1 MERYEEIINICNQID
16 RKDLGEFLEGLLDKI
31 KSDLEDMDDE
41 DYVSDDDS
49 ESESD
54 DCRDAP
60 PLDPLDETEFRV
72 HIDEDG
78 FWSFVFSDEE

>member
-16 RKDLGEFLEGLLDKI
+16 RKDLGEFLEGLLHKI

-49 ESESD
+49 ESEAED
-54 DCRDAP
+54 D
-60 PLDPLDETEFRV
+60 PLDPLDETEFKV
-72 HIDEDG
+72 QIDEDG

>member
-49 ESESD
+49 ESEAED
-54 DCRDAP
+54 D

>member
-49 ESESD
+49 ESEAED
-54 DCRDAP
+54 D
-60 PLDPLDETEFRV
+60 PLDPLSEAPETEFRV
-72 HIDEDG
+72 QIDEDG

>member
-1 MERYEEIINICNQID
+1 MERYQEIINICNQID

-41 DYVSDDDS
+41 DYLGDDS
-49 ESESD
+49 ESEAD
-54 DCRDAP
+54 DDT
-60 PLDPLDETEFRV
+60 LDTFDETEFRV

>member
-16 RKDLGEFLEGLLDKI
+16 RKDLGEFLEGLLGKI
-31 KSDLEDMDDE
+31 HNLTCELEDMDDE
-41 DYVSDDDS
+41 DYSSDDDS
-49 ESESD
+49 ESEAGD
-54 DCRDAP
+54 DP
-60 PLDPLDETEFRV
+60 VDPLDETEFRV

>member
-16 RKDLGEFLEGLLDKI
+16 RKDLGEFLEGLLGKI
-31 KSDLEDMDDE
+31 QSELEDMDDE
-41 DYVSDDDS
+41 DYSSDDDS
-49 ESESD
+49 ESEAGD
-54 DCRDAP
+54 D